1 MAEQEITVKIPI
13 PNEAKGPLSELYS
26 RPGFLMRRADQIAT
40 GIAMQECAALG
51 LTPPQH
57 SFLVA
62 LDHCPGLD
70 QRGLG
75 KMLGIDRVTAGQLL
89 RGLEV
94 RGLIQR
100 TDSTEDGRRKVV
112 TLTSSGKKLVGPAM
126 AAARRASNRILSVL
140 EPAERVVFLGLLL
153 KVVMALNEE
162 SSTPVESPLPR
173 EDSSTKRGRRRMRDT
188 RN

>member
-1 MAEQEITVKIPI
+1 MVRMRTSMTERKIAVKVRIPS
-13 PNEAKGPLSELYS
+13 EAKGLLSELYS
-26 RPGFLMRRADQIAT
+26 RPGFLLRRANQIAT
-40 GIAMQECAALG
+40 GIAMRECAALG

-62 LDHCPGLD
+62 LDQCPGLD

-112 TLTSSGKKLVGPAM
+112 TLTSDGERLVGPAV
-126 AAARRASNRILSVL
+126 AAARRASSRILSVL
-140 EPAERVVFLGLLL
+140 EPAERTVFLGLLL

-162 SSTPVESPLPR
+162 SSTPVESPL
-173 EDSSTKRGRRRMRDT
+173 
-188 RN
+188 